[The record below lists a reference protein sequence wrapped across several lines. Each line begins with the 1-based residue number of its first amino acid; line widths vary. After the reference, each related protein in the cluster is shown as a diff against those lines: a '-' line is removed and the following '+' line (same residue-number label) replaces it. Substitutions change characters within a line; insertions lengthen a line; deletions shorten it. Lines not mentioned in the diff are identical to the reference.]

1 MRFRVRKRE
10 RRSNKR
16 FFLFAAI
23 FFFVIIISTHF
34 LSLCVCL
41 YLISV
46 RLYIYDYMDGAKD
59 LIHTYAFVW
68 WALVAPASLHFYFI
82 FKKKD

>member
-1 MRFRVRKRE
+1 
-10 RRSNKR
+10 
-16 FFLFAAI
+16 
-23 FFFVIIISTHF
+23 
-34 LSLCVCL
+34 
-41 YLISV
+41 
-46 RLYIYDYMDGAKD
+46 MDGAKD